1 MSAWYERSYAVS
13 SGEKKHFCL
22 WSKNFR
28 NDSLTPN
35 KLKDNISWSERI
47 TPRGYFLFIS
57 EDFSED
63 EVWKYKTVSSFFQKI
78 LTEYSFYEKV
88 SNG

>member
-1 MSAWYERSYAVS
+1 MSAWYDRSYAVS
-13 SGEKKHFCL
+13 SGVKKRFCL

-28 NDSLTPN
+28 NDSLTPS

-47 TPRGYFLFIS
+47 TPGGHFLFIS

-63 EVWKYKTVSSFFQKI
+63 EVWKCKTVSSFFQKI

>member
-1 MSAWYERSYAVS
+1 MSAWYDRSYAVS
-13 SGEKKHFCL
+13 SGEKKRFCL

-28 NDSLTPN
+28 NDSLTPS

-47 TPRGYFLFIS
+47 TPGGNFLFLS

-63 EVWKYKTVSSFFQKI
+63 EVWKCKTVSSFFQKI